1 MWWSNAD
8 TWTYASMYNT
18 QHSVEAPSMNV
29 HALMKIISVQFDL
42 VSINL
47 NQLKTCVRAASLL
60 MDIEQ
65 TSRYVCINTLN
76 VWRSFFFI
84 VNYGSKVLFYHK

>member
-1 MWWSNAD
+1 MWWITQSNAD

-29 HALMKIISVQFDL
+29 HALMKIISVQFDQ

-47 NQLKTCVRAASLL
+47 NQLKTCVRCLL
-60 MDIEQ
+60 A
-65 TSRYVCINTLN
+65 N
-76 VWRSFFFI
+76 
-84 VNYGSKVLFYHK
+84 GH